1 MSSTSSTIRTFLSRR
16 RRYFERVDTEED
28 EPTRGNRNV
37 ELPTNSIT
45 TEENENEN
53 EDRDTTATITSIP
66 LAAAP
71 VVVELGTNNDTHAA
85 DHAADD
91 DEEAAAAS
99 DEDRISDDEADSS
112 SQGGSRLDEED
123 HGTENTTT
131 TIPSSPPQFESLEEL
146 IAARDTVI
154 EQSRPLVFMCSYGLA
169 MLWSQ
174 ALLSGNGGILLL
186 TLLLTGLFVQY
197 IEQTQEHIAV
207 YNLLALNWEDDTPS
221 TIRYGNGADGGVGEA
236 AKIRWEKFQYNSR
249 ASLIRKE
256 NFGRHRRTS
265 SSMNSNSSDMNNG
278 EEENNNL
285 SVFTIDD
292 EDDYNYDYDLEDDE
306 DDNENNN
313 GTTTKQHPTTTAIL
327 RGDKEQKEQDR
338 DDDEPPP
345 VCSICLG
352 DYAKGEALVAL
363 TPCRHVF
370 HEECIAAWT
379 QHQTRCPLCN
389 VDLSV
394 VVMDDD
400 DDNNI
405 V

>member
-1 MSSTSSTIRTFLSRR
+1 M
-16 RRYFERVDTEED
+16 
-28 EPTRGNRNV
+28 
-37 ELPTNSIT
+37 
-45 TEENENEN
+45 
-53 EDRDTTATITSIP
+53 
-66 LAAAP
+66 
-71 VVVELGTNNDTHAA
+71 
-85 DHAADD
+85 
-91 DEEAAAAS
+91 
-99 DEDRISDDEADSS
+99 
-112 SQGGSRLDEED
+112 
-123 HGTENTTT
+123 
-131 TIPSSPPQFESLEEL
+131 
-146 IAARDTVI
+146 
-154 EQSRPLVFMCSYGLA
+154 
-169 MLWSQ
+169 
-174 ALLSGNGGILLL
+174 L

-207 YNLLALNWEDDTPS
+207 YNLLALEWEDRNNTNGATTTS
-221 TIRYGNGADGGVGEA
+221 TLRYGNGGDGGVGEA
-236 AKIRWEKFQYNSR
+236 AKNRWEKFQYNSR

-265 SSMNSNSSDMNNG
+265 STKNSNSSDMNDG

-292 EDDYNYDYDLEDDE
+292 EDDYNYNYDLE

-313 GTTTKQHPTTTAIL
+313 GTTTKKYSSTTAIL
-327 RGDKEQKEQDR
+327 RGDQEQQEQDR

-352 DYAKGEALVAL
+352 DYEKGETLVAL

-394 VVMDDD
+394 VVIDDD